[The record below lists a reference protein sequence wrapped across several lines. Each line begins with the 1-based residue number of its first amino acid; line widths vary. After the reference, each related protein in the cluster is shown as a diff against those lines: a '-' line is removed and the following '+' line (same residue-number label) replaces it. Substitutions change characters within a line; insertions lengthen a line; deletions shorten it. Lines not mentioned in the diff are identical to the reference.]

1 VRKGVRVVLAL
12 AVLAASLFGC
22 GGMQFCPTCGV
33 DNPLDE
39 RMQIYNREAAGGGM

>member
-1 VRKGVRVVLAL
+1 MRKRAMMVLAL
-12 AVLAASLFGC
+12 AVLAAFLSGC

-39 RMQIYNREAAGGGM
+39 RMQMHNKEAGGGGM